1 MKLMHR
7 ICCILLVL
15 VLTMSMAACRQTTN
29 DPTEPSLSPEEQIL
43 ADRRDTVEQYMRKNA
58 SVIWRAKEDMSYEIE
73 GKVYKIQE
81 GCLYQGVPYTYAGG
95 TMESFLE
102 FAGEPDEKGIYT
114 VSGLESEALSNSG
127 DIARIGNDCSSAV
140 ILAWSRIGANVTGI
154 RTKQMTPKNGFI
166 PVGDYEV
173 DREIEEFVNTKT
185 IILEN
190 GEETIYKAYAQTQ
203 KGDCLVFRSGYG
215 HALMVV
221 SVDVVYDADG
231 NIDGDKSKVTIL
243 EQSRGHIQKN
253 ASYEHETLG
262 ETVYVIGGVDIKY
275 SFSVLAKQGYIPV
288 TCKELI
294 DPAPVEEPVVT
305 DSETVFNK
313 DTILAGEISSNWFID
328 AATLTITDSEGAV
341 VQKAT
346 ASCTRYNKYVSFE
359 LQKFVA
365 DTPSSVIGS
374 IDLDS
379 LPAGNYHC
387 TLVCR
392 LTTGKEFTVRDFD
405 FTV

>member
-1 MKLMHR
+1 MKKFNRVLCLLLTLML
-7 ICCILLVL
+7 CLSL
-15 VLTMSMAACRQTTN
+15 AACVHTP
-29 DPTEPSLSPEEQIL
+29 DDATEPSLSPEEQIL
-43 ADRRDTVEQYMRKNA
+43 SDRRDVVEQYMRQNA

-95 TMESFLE
+95 TMEAFLE

-114 VSGLESEALSNSG
+114 VSGIKPEAMSNG
-127 DIARIGNDCSSAV
+127 GETARIGNDCSSAV
-140 ILAWSRIGANVTGI
+140 ILAWSQVGANVTGI

-166 PVGDYEV
+166 PVGDYKV
-173 DREIEEFVNTKT
+173 DREIEEFVNTKA
-185 IILEN
+185 IVLEN
-190 GEETIYKAYAQTQ
+190 GEETIYKAYAQAQ

-253 ASYEHETLG
+253 KHYEDETLG

-275 SFSVLAKQGYIPV
+275 SFSILTKQGYIPV

-294 DPAPVEEPVVT
+294 DPAPVEEPVIT

-328 AATLTITDSEGAV
+328 AATLTITDSEGTV

-359 LQKFVA
+359 LKKFVA
-365 DTPSSVIGS
+365 DTPSSVLGR
-374 IDLDS
+374 IDLDA
-379 LPAGNYHC
+379 LTAGNYHC
-387 TLVCR
+387 KLVCR
-392 LTTGKEFTVRDFD
+392 LTTDQEFTVRDFD

>member
-1 MKLMHR
+1 MKKLSRVLCLM
-7 ICCILLVL
+7 LVL
-15 VLTMSMAACRQTTN
+15 CAFFSLAGCKQTTN

-43 ADRRDTVEQYMRKNA
+43 ADRRDIVEQYMRHNA
-58 SVIWRAKEDMSYEIE
+58 TVLWRAAEDIIYNIDGKE
-73 GKVYKIQE
+73 YKIIA
-81 GCLYQGVPYTYAGG
+81 GRVYQGVPYTYAGG
-95 TMESFLE
+95 TMEAFLE
-102 FAGEPDEKGIYT
+102 FAGEPNEKGIYT
-114 VSGLESEALSNSG
+114 VSGIKPEAMSNG
-127 DIARIGNDCSSAV
+127 GETARIGNDCSSAV

-173 DREIEEFVNTKT
+173 DREIEEFVNTKA
-185 IILEN
+185 IVLEN
-190 GEETIYKAYAQTQ
+190 GEDTIYKAYAQTQ
-203 KGDCLVFRSGYG
+203 KGDCLVFRSGFG

-253 ASYEHETLG
+253 KHYEDETLG

-275 SFSVLAKQGYIPV
+275 SFSVLTKQGYIPV

-294 DPAPVEEPVVT
+294 DPAPVEEPAIT

-313 DTILAGEISSNWFID
+313 DTILTGEISSNWFID
-328 AATLTITDSEGAV
+328 AATLTITDSEGTV

-359 LQKFVA
+359 LAKFTT
-365 DTPSSVIGS
+365 DTPNSVLGK
-374 IDLDS
+374 IDVAA

-387 TLVCR
+387 TLICR
-392 LTTGKEFTVRDFD
+392 LTNGQEFTVRDFD
-405 FTV
+405 FVV